1 MPRMRFLHPRQSAIR
16 LLCEGLMLGIASP
29 LKAGGEFLPSA
40 DRRQRT
46 YLRVAITLIGNDTYI
61 LMYYGQ

>member
-1 MPRMRFLHPRQSAIR
+1 
-16 LLCEGLMLGIASP
+16 MLGIASP